1 MMAFAHSSHSVR
13 PGTCGRFAASG
24 LPRGCGWPW
33 AAPSWRPGACPGVQ
47 WAAVIFLQDQLCRV
61 APNDPVRWGAVASK
75 RTIAMRAASIEPT
88 IAEMLDDPI
97 VGLLMA
103 HDGVTVEE
111 LWRLLE
117 DARRR
122 LKGGKSPSMAS
133 GLAAQPL
140 VEVMAIA

>member
-1 MMAFAHSSHSVR
+1 
-13 PGTCGRFAASG
+13 
-24 LPRGCGWPW
+24 
-33 AAPSWRPGACPGVQ
+33 
-47 WAAVIFLQDQLCRV
+47 
-61 APNDPVRWGAVASK
+61 
-75 RTIAMRAASIEPT
+75 MRAASIEPT
-88 IAEMLDDPI
+88 ITEMLDDPI
-97 VGLLMA
+97 IGLLMA
-103 HDGVTVEE
+103 HDGVKVEE